1 MESEPRKYEKNLL
14 TPHEC
19 FRLSKI
25 IEKLKV
31 YLQNEEM
38 MNNMHANLRSVFLDV
53 IGIRLNGTHLIQTNI
68 ESGVDIHR
76 TVQIFTMNRVQAIL
90 ATLVGALV
98 IVCLALAVV
107 VSQSNRNSSTG
118 NL

>member
-1 MESEPRKYEKNLL
+1 MLGEFSILKDN
-14 TPHEC
+14 
-19 FRLSKI
+19 
-25 IEKLKV
+25 LKV